1 MTRWMSEKL
10 SPKSLCSFW
19 YNLLTLN
26 HKLNIWQTKFLSL
39 QRESHLQRRT
49 MLNSPKGLDRVK
61 ESSLAIWIM
70 LTVYGH
76 MNNVYCLWP
85 YEWMIV
91 HSREELCRLYV
102 IIKKMEIGK
111 SLVFLDV
118 LMIFLQMQGP
128 GPLQS
133 IMKDLV
139 QASKCWTIVRA
150 FCFSG
155 NLVKQQSN
163 SPIRND

>member
-70 LTVYGH
+70 LTVYGY
-76 MNNVYCLWP
+76 MNEWLYTHVRSYVGCMSSSKRWKLISVYALRCFDDLTK
-85 YEWMIV
+85 V
-91 HSREELCRLYV
+91 
-102 IIKKMEIGK
+102 
-111 SLVFLDV
+111 
-118 LMIFLQMQGP
+118 QGP
-128 GPLQS
+128 GPMQS
-133 IMKDLV
+133 MKLV
-139 QASKCWTIVRA
+139 QASKCWTTVKVVCVRKFGERA
-150 FCFSG
+150 EYFINQG
-155 NLVKQQSN
+155 RLVFLFGG
-163 SPIRND
+163 